1 MKHILILLLG
11 LFSITS
17 CFGGEPVTFVY
28 EGEVSGVMCSV
39 CSSHVQTALSKIKG
53 VESVKVLRND
63 AGGLPKLEIIAANAA
78 ITREECVKALGEY
91 AKTYDVRSLKLV
103 KSR

>member
-63 AGGLPKLEIIAANAA
+63 AGGLPKLEIIAANAS

-103 KSR
+103 KSK